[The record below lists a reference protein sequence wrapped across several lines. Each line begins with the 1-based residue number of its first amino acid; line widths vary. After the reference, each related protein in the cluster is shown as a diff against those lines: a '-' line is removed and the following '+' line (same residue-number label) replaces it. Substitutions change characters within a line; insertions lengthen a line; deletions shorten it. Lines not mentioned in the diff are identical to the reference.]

1 MKYQYTYIITAKV
14 KNSDSAG
21 KDEEKLD
28 LSYIAD
34 VNAKWH
40 SHYKN
45 SIAAYIVLKSHYL
58 AYDLVSTLLGI

>member
-1 MKYQYTYIITAKV
+1 MKYQYSSIIIAKI
-14 KNSDSAG
+14 KNSDNAG

-34 VNAKWH
+34 GNTKWH

-45 SIAAYIVLKSHYL
+45 IKI
-58 AYDLVSTLLGI
+58 G